1 MKRGRDQ
8 QPSRAP
14 DDVPPP
20 PPPSIRE
27 LIVKIGDKASAMHL
41 TNHLEDL
48 MVKAIIPEFK
58 LQRSLIIETVI
69 DCARSLH
76 TKSTVYATLT
86 GLLNAADSDIGGEI
100 VEAAHRELQGAFED
114 HAPMA
119 IRGLT
124 RFFCGLMS
132 ARTIACSSVVELL
145 ERLLDAREG
154 GEDETVQGESGQAKP
169 LARADWFAVV
179 VMDALVLC
187 GKELAAEAPEA
198 LAGLLAS
205 LDEQAA
211 RRRPLRDIGPLLLPY
226 GAATAPD
233 EFVEHFDALHTI
245 VTTMREDGGWS
256 SPFLVAPHRAFA
268 SRLAE
273 APMHPLGPII
283 VPAHSAG
290 CTYPAFHRLRL
301 LPSASAVDRP
311 MVDSMDAPIGDAD
324 ADEADEM
331 QVDEMGRDV
340 RVSVRRP
347 PPALD
352 RAAGRVG
359 GGGGGGRGSELLA
372 PADRLLLEEHAF
384 MLVLAFA
391 ESHKDCAKQLQG
403 LGEQMG
409 LDETQWASMI
419 VEVLLSYLLALPAPK
434 HKVVMH
440 TCVIVDLCKNVPA
453 VPLALEAAL
462 NVLFTAL
469 PRLDTELVERL
480 ASWLALHVS
489 HFGFSEAL
497 HLFARPWGAALGSPS
512 VSAAAVLEAA
522 SPRERFVQLTLDHMT
537 RLSFLERVE
546 RGCPAAGER
555 GCPAPFRPYLP
566 STFEGCLDW
575 GDSAVGSARTPR
587 LEPPPGTPAA
597 LSNELLDK
605 LRAKLTNEQVISWLD
620 RAPPPYTRVPSADG
634 DGVPLPVEA
643 SPERVALVV
652 QTLLDAGAK
661 SISHLERLLVKYG
674 ELLRL
679 VSASA
684 ADKVELLSAGWRY
697 WRASPQM
704 QALLLSKLRKH
715 KVIDGS
721 ALLAFA
727 FHPDGRGG
735 LGQGGWEA
743 VGELVESVVLLQR
756 DATQVLRRRE
766 RRLAD
771 LVAKGMD
778 DAAIG
783 QAEAEVAEARVE
795 LDDARRHKK
804 ETLANLFAGACGL
817 LGAHEAAAK
826 GASGMPRFLEWYR
839 MTLGRTLALGRRY
852 ASEFSLDTVEIV
864 VEGNGVSE
872 SVRDLVFTPLR
883 QVQAYTG

>member
-8 QPSRAP
+8 QPSAP
-14 DDVPPP
+14 DDALEV
-20 PPPSIRE
+20 RLRD
-27 LIVKIGDKASAMHL
+27 LIVKIGDKTSAMHL

-48 MVKAIIPEFK
+48 TVALKAEFK
-58 LQRSLIIETVI
+58 FHRSLIIETVL
-69 DCARSLH
+69 DCGRSLH

-124 RFFCGLMS
+124 RFVCGLMS

-145 ERLLDAREG
+145 ERMLDAREG
-154 GEDETVQGESGQAKP
+154 GEDETVEGESGQAKP

-211 RRRPLRDIGPLLLPY
+211 RRRPLRDTGPLLLPY

-273 APMHPLGPII
+273 APMHPLRPIV
-283 VPAHSAG
+283 VPAHTAG

-331 QVDEMGRDV
+331 QADEMGRDV

-352 RAAGRVG
+352 RAAGRGG

-409 LDETQWASMI
+409 LDENQWSSMI

-453 VPLALEAAL
+453 VPLAVEAAL

-480 ASWLALHVS
+480 ASWLALHLS

-497 HLFARPWGAALGSPS
+497 HLFARPWGDALGSPY
-512 VSAAAVLEAA
+512 VSAAAVPEAA
-522 SPRERFVQLTLDHMT
+522 SARERFVQLTLDHMT
-537 RLSFLERVE
+537 RLSYLERV
-546 RGCPAAGER
+546 ER

-566 STFEGCLDW
+566 STFKGCLDW
-575 GDSAVGSARTPR
+575 GHSADGGGA
-587 LEPPPGTPAA
+587 PGTPAA

-620 RAPPPYTRVPSADG
+620 RAPPPYTRVPPADG

-661 SISHLERLLVKYG
+661 SISHLERLLEKYG

-743 VGELVESVVLLQR
+743 VGELVESVVLHQR

-783 QAEAEVAEARVE
+783 HAEAEVAEARVE

-826 GASGMPRFLEWYR
+826 GASGIPRFLEWYR

-872 SVRDLVFTPLR
+872 SVRDLVFPPLR